1 MADAT
6 LSHNAPVA
14 AVHGHEGEFEAP
26 LFGAYS
32 KKVGM
37 WLFLASD
44 SLTFGALLFAF
55 CYNRIYTAWPTP
67 FGKDSIINATVMTG
81 CLLSSSL
88 TMVLG
93 VFAAQRGD
101 RAWTRNWL
109 LATMAFGT
117 AFIVL
122 HGMEWSKLI
131 GEGLA
136 LPGFFTLLGVSQP
149 SGAGELADV
158 SKNVPQFTQAFFGL
172 TAMHMLHVT
181 IGVIYLGVVALRRW
195 FLPILG
201 VIWIGAA
208 LLIPAGNV
216 FHYPIHVLGIG
227 LLIAAI
233 ILFLKPK
240 DYDAH
245 GVDVHLPLGLFDVD
259 ESYVRKRAE
268 RAISSPARNAG
279 DPRGSPGSFAR
290 QKASR
295 TG

>member
-1 MADAT
+1 MAEAT
-6 LSHNAPVA
+6 IEHN
-14 AVHGHEGEFEAP
+14 AVHGLPVAGHDASGEYEAP

-55 CYNRIYTAWPTP
+55 SYNRIYTNPWPTP
-67 FGKDSIINATVMTG
+67 FHAESIANATVMTA

-131 GEGLA
+131 GEGLV
-136 LPGFFTLLGVSQP
+136 LPGFVSILGVAAP
-149 SGAGELADV
+149 AGTGELAEV
-158 SKNVPQFTQAFFGL
+158 SKNVPQFAQAFFGL

-181 IGVIYLGVVALRRW
+181 IGVIYLGVIAFRKLFLAALA
-195 FLPILG
+195 
-201 VIWIGAA
+201 VIWAA
-208 LLIPAGNV
+208 AAFLIPSGNV
-216 FHYPIHVLGIG
+216 FHYPVHVLG
-227 LLIAAI
+227 LCLVVAAI

-240 DYDAH
+240 VYDAQDVEVCGLYWH
-245 GVDVHLPLGLFDVD
+245 FVDLVWMFIFPLVYLMSTKV
-259 ESYVRKRAE
+259 S
-268 RAISSPARNAG
+268 
-279 DPRGSPGSFAR
+279 
-290 QKASR
+290 
-295 TG
+295 

>member
-1 MADAT
+1 MAEAT
-6 LSHNAPVA
+6 LQHTA
-14 AVHGHEGEFEAP
+14 AVGHEAAGEFEAP

-55 CYNRIYTAWPTP
+55 SYNRIYTDWPTP
-67 FGKDSIINATVMTG
+67 FGKESIINATIMTA

-88 TMVLG
+88 TMVMA
-93 VFAAQRGD
+93 VFAAQRKD

-122 HGMEWSKLI
+122 HGMEWTHLI
-131 GEGLA
+131 HEGLT
-136 LPGFFTLLGVSQP
+136 LPGFPKSVEH
-149 SGAGELADV
+149 GAGDYA
-158 SKNVPQFTQAFFGL
+158 SISSGVPQFAATFFGL

-181 IGVIYLGVVALRRW
+181 IGVIYLGVVALRKW
-195 FLPILG
+195 FLAILG
-201 VIWIGAA
+201 VIYVGAYFA
-208 LLIPAGNV
+208 IPSDNV
-216 FHYPIHVLGIG
+216 FHYGVHVLLLG
-227 LLIAAI
+227 LIVSAI

-245 GVDVHLPLGLFDVD
+245 DVEVSGVYWHFVGLVWMFIFPLVYLMSTKV
-259 ESYVRKRAE
+259 
-268 RAISSPARNAG
+268 
-279 DPRGSPGSFAR
+279 
-290 QKASR
+290 
-295 TG
+295 

>member
-6 LSHNAPVA
+6 LQHDV
-14 AVHGHEGEFEAP
+14 VQHGSAGDYEAP

-44 SLTFGALLFAF
+44 SLTFGALLVAF
-55 CYNRIYTAWPTP
+55 SYNRISMAAWPTP
-67 FGKDSIINATVMTG
+67 FGKESIANATIMTA

-122 HGMEWSKLI
+122 HAMEWSKLI
-131 GEGLA
+131 SEGLT
-136 LPGFFTLLGVSQP
+136 LSGFPKAAGPAGEFAAVSQ
-149 SGAGELADV
+149 A
-158 SKNVPQFTQAFFGL
+158 VPQFPATFFGL

-181 IGVIYLGVVALRRW
+181 IGVIYLGVVALRKL
-195 FLPILG
+195 FLAILA
-201 VIWIGAA
+201 VIYIAGYF
-208 LLIPAGNV
+208 LIPSDNV
-216 FHYPIHVLGIG
+216 FHYGIHVLGLG
-227 LLIAAI
+227 LILAAV

-245 GVDVHLPLGLFDVD
+245 DVEVSGLYWHFVDLVWMFIFPLVYLM
-259 ESYVRKRAE
+259 STK
-268 RAISSPARNAG
+268 I
-279 DPRGSPGSFAR
+279 
-290 QKASR
+290 
-295 TG
+295 T

>member
-1 MADAT
+1 MAEVTT
-6 LSHNAPVA
+6 LSHDVVQHAAPGA
-14 AVHGHEGEFEAP
+14 YEAP

-44 SLTFGALLFAF
+44 SLTFGALLVAF
-55 CYNRIYTAWPTP
+55 SYNRIYTAWPTP
-67 FGKDSIINATVMTG
+67 FHQASIANATIMTG

-131 GEGLA
+131 GEGLT
-136 LPGFFTLLGVSQP
+136 LPGFPQP
-149 SGAGELADV
+149 ATAANGELAEV
-158 SKNVPQFTQAFFGL
+158 SKAVPQFPATFFGL

-181 IGVIYLGVVALRRW
+181 IGVIYLGCVALRKM

-201 VIWIGAA
+201 A
-208 LLIPAGNV
+208 LWLVGYFLIPSDNV
-216 FHYPIHVLGIG
+216 FHYGIHVLLLG
-227 LLIAAI
+227 LILASV

-245 GVDVHLPLGLFDVD
+245 DVEVSGLYWHFVDLVWMFIFPLVYLM
-259 ESYVRKRAE
+259 STR
-268 RAISSPARNAG
+268 IS
-279 DPRGSPGSFAR
+279 
-290 QKASR
+290 
-295 TG
+295 

>member
-6 LSHNAPVA
+6 LEHQ
-14 AVHGHEGEFEAP
+14 AVQHGLPGAYEAP

-55 CYNRIYTAWPTP
+55 SYNRLYTAWPTP
-67 FGKDSIINATVMTG
+67 FHAKSIGNATIMTA

-93 VFAAQRGD
+93 VLAAQRRD

-131 GEGLA
+131 SEGLS
-136 LPGFFTLLGVSQP
+136 LPIFP
-149 SGAGELADV
+149 KPAHAAAGELADI
-158 SKNVPQFTQAFFGL
+158 SKNVPQFPATFFGL

-181 IGVIYLGVVALRRW
+181 IGVIYLGVVAFRKW
-195 FLPILG
+195 FLPALMALWVLG
-201 VIWIGAA
+201 YA
-208 LLIPAGNV
+208 LIPSDNV
-216 FHYPIHVLGIG
+216 FHYGIDVLLLG
-227 LLIAAI
+227 LVVAAV

-245 GVDVHLPLGLFDVD
+245 DVEVAGLYWHFVDLVWMFIFPLVYLMSTKV
-259 ESYVRKRAE
+259 
-268 RAISSPARNAG
+268 I
-279 DPRGSPGSFAR
+279 
-290 QKASR
+290 
-295 TG
+295 

>member
-1 MADAT
+1 MAEAT
-6 LSHNAPVA
+6 IEHSAAGHVA
-14 AVHGHEGEFEAP
+14 TGEYEAP

-55 CYNRIYTAWPTP
+55 SYNRIYTNPWPTP
-67 FGKDSIINATVMTG
+67 FHAESIANASIMTA

-88 TMVLG
+88 TMVLA

-101 RAWTRNWL
+101 RAWMRNWL
-109 LATMAFGT
+109 LATMVFGT

-131 GEGLA
+131 GEVLA
-136 LPGFFTLLGVSQP
+136 VPGFFSLLGVAQP
-149 SGAGELADV
+149 TGTGELADIT
-158 SKNVPQFTQAFFGL
+158 KNVPQFPQAFFGL

-181 IGVIYLGVVALRRW
+181 IGVIYLGVIAFRKM
-195 FLPILG
+195 FLAILG
-201 VIWIGAA
+201 VIWIAA
-208 LLIPAGNV
+208 AFLIPSGNV
-216 FHYPIHVLGIG
+216 FHYPVNVLGIA
-227 LLIAAI
+227 LLVAAI

-245 GVDVHLPLGLFDVD
+245 DVEVCGLYWHFVDLVWMFIFPLVYLMSTKV
-259 ESYVRKRAE
+259 S
-268 RAISSPARNAG
+268 
-279 DPRGSPGSFAR
+279 
-290 QKASR
+290 
-295 TG
+295 

>member
-1 MADAT
+1 MANAALEHGAVEHG
-6 LSHNAPVA
+6 LSGVY
-14 AVHGHEGEFEAP
+14 EAP

-44 SLTFGALLFAF
+44 SLTFGALLIAF
-55 CYNRIYTAWPTP
+55 SYNRISTQGWPTP
-67 FGKDSIINATVMTG
+67 FGKDSIANATIMTA

-93 VFAAQRGD
+93 VFAAQRRD

-109 LATMAFGT
+109 LATMVFGT

-131 GEGLA
+131 SEGLT
-136 LPGFFTLLGVSQP
+136 LPGFPKPAGQ
-149 SGAGELADV
+149 AGEFAAV
-158 SKNVPQFTQAFFGL
+158 SAAVPQFPATFFGL

-181 IGVIYLGVVALRRW
+181 IGVIYLGVVAFRKW
-195 FLPILG
+195 FLPVLG
-201 VIWIGAA
+201 VIWIAGYF
-208 LLIPAGNV
+208 LIPSDNV
-216 FHYPIHVLGIG
+216 FHYGIHALGLG
-227 LLIAAI
+227 LLVSAV

-245 GVDVHLPLGLFDVD
+245 DVEVAGLYWHFVDLVWMFIFPLVYLM
-259 ESYVRKRAE
+259 STR
-268 RAISSPARNAG
+268 I
-279 DPRGSPGSFAR
+279 
-290 QKASR
+290 
-295 TG
+295 

>member
-6 LSHNAPVA
+6 LQ
-14 AVHGHEGEFEAP
+14 HGLPGAYETP

-44 SLTFGALLFAF
+44 SLTFGALLVAF
-55 CYNRIYTAWPTP
+55 SYNRIYTVPWPTP
-67 FGKDSIINATVMTG
+67 FHVQSIANATIMTA

-131 GEGLA
+131 GEGLS
-136 LPGFFTLLGVSQP
+136 LPGFPQRAGSA
-149 SGAGELADV
+149 SGELAEI
-158 SKNVPQFTQAFFGL
+158 SKNVPQFPQAFFGL

-181 IGVIYLGVVALRRW
+181 IGVIYLGVVSLRKL

-201 VIWIGAA
+201 ALWLLGY
-208 LLIPAGNV
+208 LLIPSDNV
-216 FHYPIHVLGIG
+216 FHYGIHALLLG
-227 LLIAAI
+227 LIVAAVI
-233 ILFLKPK
+233 MFLKPK

-245 GVDVHLPLGLFDVD
+245 DVEVSGLYWHFVDLVWMFIFPLVYLM
-259 ESYVRKRAE
+259 STR
-268 RAISSPARNAG
+268 IS
-279 DPRGSPGSFAR
+279 
-290 QKASR
+290 
-295 TG
+295 

>member
-6 LSHNAPVA
+6 LEHD
-14 AVHGHEGEFEAP
+14 AVHSLPASAHGSAGAFEAP

-55 CYNRIYTAWPTP
+55 SYNRIYTVPWPTP
-67 FGKDSIINATVMTG
+67 FHAQSIANASIMTA

-93 VFAAQRGD
+93 VFAAQKGD

-122 HGMEWSKLI
+122 HGMEWTKLI
-131 GEGLA
+131 GEGLTI
-136 LPGFFTLLGVSQP
+136 PGFP
-149 SGAGELADV
+149 RPAGAESGELV
-158 SKNVPQFTQAFFGL
+158 EISKAVPQFAATFFGL

-181 IGVIYLGVVALRRW
+181 IGVIYLGVVSLRKW

-201 VIWIGAA
+201 VIWLVGF
-208 LLIPAGNV
+208 LVIPSDNV
-216 FHYPIHVLGIG
+216 FHYGIHVLLLG
-227 LLIAAI
+227 LIVASI
-233 ILFLKPK
+233 VLFLKPK

-245 GVDVHLPLGLFDVD
+245 DVEVSGLYWHFVDLVWMFIFPLVYLM
-259 ESYVRKRAE
+259 STR
-268 RAISSPARNAG
+268 IS
-279 DPRGSPGSFAR
+279 
-290 QKASR
+290 
-295 TG
+295 

>member
-1 MADAT
+1 MANAT
-6 LSHNAPVA
+6 LE
-14 AVHGHEGEFEAP
+14 HGAIEHGMPGAYEAP

-55 CYNRIYTAWPTP
+55 SYNRIYTTPWPTP
-67 FGKDSIINATVMTG
+67 FHAASIANATIMTA

-88 TMVLG
+88 TMVMA

-109 LATMAFGT
+109 LATMVFGT

-122 HGMEWSKLI
+122 HGMEWTKLI
-131 GEGLA
+131 GEGLT
-136 LPGFFTLLGVSQP
+136 LPGFPHPASAA
-149 SGAGELADV
+149 AGELADV
-158 SKNVPQFTQAFFGL
+158 SKNVPQFPATFFGL

-181 IGVIYLGVVALRRW
+181 IGVIYLGVVAFRKW
-195 FLPILG
+195 FLPVLG
-201 VIWIGAA
+201 VLWIAGYF
-208 LLIPAGNV
+208 LIPPDNV
-216 FHYPIHVLGIG
+216 FHYGIHALGLG
-227 LLIAAI
+227 LLVSAV

-245 GVDVHLPLGLFDVD
+245 DVEVAGLYWHFVDLVWMFIFPLVYLM
-259 ESYVRKRAE
+259 STK
-268 RAISSPARNAG
+268 IS
-279 DPRGSPGSFAR
+279 
-290 QKASR
+290 
-295 TG
+295 

>member
-6 LSHNAPVA
+6 LDHAVGHA
-14 AVHGHEGEFEAP
+14 AAGEYEAP

-55 CYNRIYTAWPTP
+55 SYNRIYTNPWPTP
-67 FGKDSIINATVMTG
+67 FHVQSIINSTIMTA

-88 TMVLG
+88 TMVMG

-131 GEGLA
+131 GEGLTI
-136 LPGFFTLLGVSQP
+136 PGFPRPATAA
-149 SGAGELADV
+149 AGELADV
-158 SKNVPQFTQAFFGL
+158 SKNVPQFPATFFGL

-181 IGVIYLGVVALRRW
+181 IGVIYLGVVALRKW
-195 FLPILG
+195 FLPILAAC
-201 VIWIGAA
+201 WIGGYF
-208 LLIPAGNV
+208 LIP
-216 FHYPIHVLGIG
+216 
-227 LLIAAI
+227 
-233 ILFLKPK
+233 
-240 DYDAH
+240 
-245 GVDVHLPLGLFDVD
+245 
-259 ESYVRKRAE
+259 S
-268 RAISSPARNAG
+268 
-279 DPRGSPGSFAR
+279 
-290 QKASR
+290 
-295 TG
+295 

>member
-6 LSHNAPVA
+6 LQHESVQ
-14 AVHGHEGEFEAP
+14 HGLTGEFEAP

-44 SLTFGALLFAF
+44 SLTFGALLVAF
-55 CYNRIYTAWPTP
+55 SYNRISNPAWPTP
-67 FGKDSIINATVMTG
+67 FAKESIINATIMTA

-101 RAWTRNWL
+101 KAWLRNWL

-131 GEGLA
+131 SEGMTPSGNQWSA
-136 LPGFFTLLGVSQP
+136 AVPQFGGTFFTLTG
-149 SGAGELADV
+149 
-158 SKNVPQFTQAFFGL
+158 
-172 TAMHMLHVT
+172 MHMLHVT
-181 IGVIYLGVVALRRW
+181 IGVIYLGVIALRKW

-201 VIWIGAA
+201 AIWLAGY
-208 LLIPAGNV
+208 LLIPSNNV
-216 FHYPIHVLGIG
+216 FHYGIHALLIG
-227 LLIAAI
+227 LIVSAVI
-233 ILFLKPK
+233 VFLKPK
-240 DYDAH
+240 VYDAH
-245 GVDVHLPLGLFDVD
+245 DVEVSGLYWHFVDLVWMFIFPLVYLM
-259 ESYVRKRAE
+259 STK
-268 RAISSPARNAG
+268 I
-279 DPRGSPGSFAR
+279 
-290 QKASR
+290 
-295 TG
+295 T

>member
-1 MADAT
+1 MANAT
-6 LSHNAPVA
+6 LQHT
-14 AVHGHEGEFEAP
+14 AVEHATPGAYEAP

-55 CYNRIYTAWPTP
+55 CYERIYTNWPTP
-67 FGKDSIINATVMTG
+67 FHVQSIVNSTIMTA

-88 TMVLG
+88 TMVMA

-122 HGMEWSKLI
+122 HGMEWSHLI
-131 GEGLA
+131 DEGLT
-136 LPGFFTLLGVSQP
+136 LPIFPKSAHAA
-149 SGAGELADV
+149 AGELADIT
-158 SKNVPQFTQAFFGL
+158 KNTPQFPQTFFGL

-181 IGVIYLGVVALRRW
+181 IGVIYLGVVAFRKW
-195 FLPILG
+195 FLPVLG
-201 VIWIGAA
+201 AFWIGGYF
-208 LLIPAGNV
+208 LIPSDNV
-216 FHYPIHVLGIG
+216 FHYGIHVLG
-227 LLIAAI
+227 LALAVSAI

-240 DYDAH
+240 DYDAQDVEVAGLYWH
-245 GVDVHLPLGLFDVD
+245 FVDLVWMFIFPLVYLL
-259 ESYVRKRAE
+259 STK
-268 RAISSPARNAG
+268 I
-279 DPRGSPGSFAR
+279 
-290 QKASR
+290 
-295 TG
+295 T

>member
-1 MADAT
+1 MADAA
-6 LSHNAPVA
+6 LQHNAA
-14 AVHGHEGEFEAP
+14 AGHGAAGEYEAP

-55 CYNRIYTAWPTP
+55 SYNRIYTVPWPTP
-67 FGKDSIINATVMTG
+67 FHVASIINASIMTA

-88 TMVLG
+88 TMVLA
-93 VFAAQRGD
+93 VFASQRHD

-109 LATMAFGT
+109 LATMIFGT

-131 GEGLA
+131 DEGLY
-136 LPGFFTLLGVSQP
+136 LPGFMSLLGVSASHA
-149 SGAGELADV
+149 SGEYADI

-181 IGVIYLGVVALRRW
+181 IGVIYLGVVAFRKW
-195 FLPILG
+195 FLAALA
-201 VIWIGAA
+201 VIWIAA
-208 LLIPAGNV
+208 AFLIPAGNV
-216 FHYPIHVLGIG
+216 FHYPVHVLGIA
-227 LLIAAI
+227 LVVCAI

-240 DYDAH
+240 DYDADDVEVSGLYWH
-245 GVDVHLPLGLFDVD
+245 FVDLVWMFIFPLVYLMSTKIV
-259 ESYVRKRAE
+259 
-268 RAISSPARNAG
+268 
-279 DPRGSPGSFAR
+279 
-290 QKASR
+290 
-295 TG
+295 

>member
-6 LSHNAPVA
+6 LDHQATSG
-14 AVHGHEGEFEAP
+14 HGFAGEYEAP
-26 LFGAYS
+26 LLGAYS

-55 CYNRIYTAWPTP
+55 SYNRIYTNPWPTP
-67 FGKDSIINATVMTG
+67 FHVASITNATVMTA

-88 TMVLG
+88 TMVLA
-93 VFAAQRGD
+93 VFASQRHD

-109 LATMAFGT
+109 LATMVFGT

-131 GEGLA
+131 DEGLY
-136 LPGFFTLLGVSQP
+136 LPGFISFLGVTPP
-149 SGAGELADV
+149 SGAGGEYAEI

-181 IGVIYLGVVALRRW
+181 IGVIYLGVVALRKM
-195 FLPILG
+195 FLAILA
-201 VIWIGAA
+201 VIYVAA
-208 LLIPAGNV
+208 VFLIPSGNV
-216 FHYPIHVLGIG
+216 FHYPIHVLGIS
-227 LLIAAI
+227 LVVCAI

-245 GVDVHLPLGLFDVD
+245 DVEVSGLYWHFVDLVWMFIFPLVYLM
-259 ESYVRKRAE
+259 STK
-268 RAISSPARNAG
+268 I
-279 DPRGSPGSFAR
+279 
-290 QKASR
+290 
-295 TG
+295 T